1 MANKFLKTATALTIM
16 GTSLL
21 GAGAFTAKADN
32 TDSLKFNDVP
42 ANHWSTKAIYD
53 LTNRKVVQGYGNNI
67 FGFGDNVTRGQVAR
81 MIYMYVK
88 PVDADA
94 SFKNPFTDIKG
105 HMFEKEIRALAKAGL
120 VSGYGDAKYGPDD
133 VLTREQMAQV
143 LTNAFKF
150 KSTKTTSFTDIDK
163 NSWALKAI
171 SALEENGVT
180 IGTGGKMYS
189 PYAHVTRGQVAR
201 MIYMYVKPVDAD
213 ASFKNPFTDIKG
225 HLFEKEI
232 RALAKAG
239 LVNGFGDGKYGPD
252 DILTREQMAQ
262 VLKNA
267 FKFKATKTTKFA
279 DVDKNS
285 WSYDAISA
293 LEENGVTIG
302 TGGNMYSPKMFVT
315 REAYSQ
321 FLFNSINA
329 VEKEEKPE
337 VKPDPK
343 PETKPEEKPE
353 VKPDP
358 KPETKPEE
366 KPEVK
371 PDPKPETK
379 PEEKPEVKPDPKPET
394 NLPSSIDKGLV
405 TEEVTYNPN
414 AMKNPIAQKSISTE
428 AQNLIKSV
436 NAKFGTNL
444 KYADLNGTIR
454 IIDKNMYLPEGT
466 IGAQV
471 YVNATSE
478 NDFKI
483 IFLDNNEATIELAKK
498 WTTMLNSDLVLDK
511 EIQETVDAQEIN
523 NYEKG
528 KYKIRVGHSTAD
540 HMMYIQVRV

>member
-1 MANKFLKTATALTIM
+1 MFKFGTIKESMKKLIYLEEQTMANKFLKTATALTIM

-53 LTNRKVVQGYGNNI
+53 LTNRRVVQGYGNNI

-88 PVDADA
+88 PADADA
-94 SFKNPFTDIKG
+94 SFKNPFI
-105 HMFEKEIRALAKAGL
+105 
-120 VSGYGDAKYGPDD
+120 
-133 VLTREQMAQV
+133 
-143 LTNAFKF
+143 
-150 KSTKTTSFTDIDK
+150 
-163 NSWALKAI
+163 
-171 SALEENGVT
+171 
-180 IGTGGKMYS
+180 
-189 PYAHVTRGQVAR
+189 
-201 MIYMYVKPVDAD
+201 
-213 ASFKNPFTDIKG
+213 DIKG

-232 RALAKAG
+232 LALAKAG

-252 DILTREQMAQ
+252 DILTREQMAK
-262 VLKNA
+262 VLTNA
-267 FKFKATKTTKFA
+267 FKFKATKTSKFA

-285 WSYDAISA
+285 WSYGAISA

-321 FLFNSINA
+321 FLYNSIN
-329 VEKEEKPE
+329 VIEKVQKPE

-366 KPEVK
+366 KPEMK

-394 NLPSSIDKGLV
+394 KPEEKPEVKPEIKLPVGLNENLATKDMEFNQDAFNNNITVQKQVTKEGQDIVSSINKK
-405 TEEVTYNPN
+405 YN
-414 AMKNPIAQKSISTE
+414 
-428 AQNLIKSV
+428 
-436 NAKFGTNL
+436 TNL
-444 KYADLNGTIR
+444 KYSDVGVYVKLL
-454 IIDKNMYLPEGT
+454 DKDMYLPAGS
-466 IGAQV
+466 IGAQF
-471 YVNATSE
+471 YVDAT
-478 NDFKI
+478 
-483 IFLDNNEATIELAKK
+483 DNNNFEIAFLYNNKATVELTKK
-498 WTTMLNSDLVLDK
+498 WITFINPELNLDK
-511 EIQETVDAQEIN
+511 EIQDTVDAQVIN
-523 NYEKG
+523 NYTTQNHKVR
-528 KYKIRVGHSTAD
+528 IGHSTAD
-540 HMMYIQVRV
+540 KMMYIQVEKK

>member
-1 MANKFLKTATALTIM
+1 MKKLIYLEEQRMANKFLKTATALTIM

-42 ANHWSTKAIYD
+42 ASHWSTKAIYD

-94 SFKNPFTDIKG
+94 SFKN
-105 HMFEKEIRALAKAGL
+105 
-120 VSGYGDAKYGPDD
+120 S
-133 VLTREQMAQV
+133 
-143 LTNAFKF
+143 
-150 KSTKTTSFTDIDK
+150 
-163 NSWALKAI
+163 
-171 SALEENGVT
+171 
-180 IGTGGKMYS
+180 
-189 PYAHVTRGQVAR
+189 
-201 MIYMYVKPVDAD
+201 
-213 ASFKNPFTDIKG
+213 FTDIKG

-232 RALAKAG
+232 LALAKAG

-262 VLKNA
+262 VLTNA

-285 WSYDAISA
+285 WSYGAISA

-321 FLFNSINA
+321 FLYNSIN
-329 VEKEEKPE
+329 VIEKVQKPE

-358 KPETKPEE
+358 KPD
-366 KPEVK
+366 VQ
-371 PDPKPETK
+371 
-379 PEEKPEVKPDPKPET
+379 
-394 NLPSSIDKGLV
+394 LPTGMDSNLV
-405 TEEVTYNPN
+405 TENIEYYPEAVEKMPVVKQQVSN
-414 AMKNPIAQKSISTE
+414 E
-428 AQNLIKSV
+428 AQRIIKEV
-436 NAKFGTNL
+436 NGRFDTNL
-444 KYADLNGTIR
+444 KYSEISNDVSLL
-454 IIDKNMYLPEGT
+454 DKNMYLPAGT
-466 IGAQV
+466 IGAQFV
-471 YVNATSE
+471 VQSDNEGNY
-478 NDFKI
+478 KI
-483 IFLDNNEATIELAKK
+483 IFLDNNKATVSLTKEWTKLLSGLNLDNELQEAIDTQKTK
-498 WTTMLNSDLVLDK
+498 VF
-511 EIQETVDAQEIN
+511 
-523 NYEKG
+523 EKDNF
-528 KYKIRVGHSTAD
+528 KIRIAHSTAE
-540 HMMYIQVRV
+540 HMMYVEVEKK

>member
-1 MANKFLKTATALTIM
+1 MFKLGTIKETMKKLIYLEEQTMTNKFLKTATALTIM

-21 GAGAFTAKADN
+21 GAGAFTAKAADN

-88 PVDADA
+88 PA
-94 SFKNPFTDIKG
+94 
-105 HMFEKEIRALAKAGL
+105 
-120 VSGYGDAKYGPDD
+120 
-133 VLTREQMAQV
+133 
-143 LTNAFKF
+143 
-150 KSTKTTSFTDIDK
+150 
-163 NSWALKAI
+163 
-171 SALEENGVT
+171 
-180 IGTGGKMYS
+180 
-189 PYAHVTRGQVAR
+189 
-201 MIYMYVKPVDAD
+201 DAD

-232 RALAKAG
+232 LALAKAG

-262 VLKNA
+262 VLTNA

-302 TGGNMYSPKMFVT
+302 TGDNMYSPKMFVT

-321 FLFNSINA
+321 FLYNSINA
-329 VEKEEKPE
+329 VEKETKPE

-366 KPEVK
+366 KP
-371 PDPKPETK
+371 D
-379 PEEKPEVKPDPKPET
+379 T
-394 NLPSSIDKGLV
+394 NLPSSLDKGLV

-436 NAKFGTNL
+436 NAKYGTNL

-540 HMMYIQVRV
+540 HMMYVQVRV

>member
-1 MANKFLKTATALTIM
+1 MLKYLDFIFKFGTIKESIKKLICLEEQTMANKFLKTATALTIM

-32 TDSLKFNDVP
+32 TDSLKFSDVP

-88 PVDADA
+88 PADADT
-94 SFKNPFTDIKG
+94 SFKNPFTDIRG

-120 VSGYGDAKYGPDD
+120 VNGYGEGKFGPDD

-150 KSTKTTSFTDIDK
+150 KATKTTSFTDIDK

-189 PYAHVTRGQVAR
+189 PYAHVTR
-201 MIYMYVKPVDAD
+201 
-213 ASFKNPFTDIKG
+213 
-225 HLFEKEI
+225 
-232 RALAKAG
+232 
-239 LVNGFGDGKYGPD
+239 
-252 DILTREQMAQ
+252 EQ
-262 VLKNA
+262 
-267 FKFKATKTTKFA
+267 
-279 DVDKNS
+279 
-285 WSYDAISA
+285 
-293 LEENGVTIG
+293 
-302 TGGNMYSPKMFVT
+302 
-315 REAYSQ
+315 YSQ
-321 FLFNSINA
+321 FLYNSINA
-329 VEKEEKPE
+329 VEKETKPEVKPDPKPETKPEEKPE

-394 NLPSSIDKGLV
+394 KPEEKPEVKPDPKPETKPEEKPDTNLPSSIDKGLV

-436 NAKFGTNL
+436 NAKYGTNL

-528 KYKIRVGHSTAD
+528 IYKIRVGHSTAD

>member
-42 ANHWSTKAIYD
+42 ANHWSTKAIYN
-53 LTNRKVVQGYGNNI
+53 LTNRKIVQGYGNNI

-88 PVDADA
+88 PADADA
-94 SFKNPFTDIKG
+94 NFKNPFTDI
-105 HMFEKEIRALAKAGL
+105 
-120 VSGYGDAKYGPDD
+120 
-133 VLTREQMAQV
+133 
-143 LTNAFKF
+143 N
-150 KSTKTTSFTDIDK
+150 
-163 NSWALKAI
+163 
-171 SALEENGVT
+171 
-180 IGTGGKMYS
+180 
-189 PYAHVTRGQVAR
+189 
-201 MIYMYVKPVDAD
+201 
-213 ASFKNPFTDIKG
+213 G

-232 RALAKAG
+232 LALAKAG

-262 VLKNA
+262 VLTNA
-267 FKFKATKTTKFA
+267 FKFKSTKTTTFT

-285 WSYDAISA
+285 WALKAISA

-302 TGGNMYSPKMFVT
+302 TGDNMYSPKMFVT

-321 FLFNSINA
+321 FLYNSINA
-329 VEKEEKPE
+329 VEKETKPE

-366 KPEVK
+366 KPEVR

-394 NLPSSIDKGLV
+394 KPEINLPTNLDKGLT
-405 TEEVTYNPN
+405 TEDVTYNPV
-414 AMKNPIAQKSISTE
+414 AMNDPIAQKSISTE

-436 NAKFGTNL
+436 NSKHGTNL

-454 IIDKNMYLPEGT
+454 ILDKNMYLPAGT

-471 YVNATSE
+471 YIDANNE
-478 NDFKI
+478 DDFKI

-498 WTTMLNSDLVLDK
+498 WVAMLNSALVLDK
-511 EIQETVDAQEIN
+511 EIQETVDAQAIN

-528 KYKIRVGHSTAD
+528 KYKIRVGHSTAE
-540 HMMYIQVRV
+540 HMMYVEVEPK

>member
-88 PVDADA
+88 PA
-94 SFKNPFTDIKG
+94 
-105 HMFEKEIRALAKAGL
+105 
-120 VSGYGDAKYGPDD
+120 
-133 VLTREQMAQV
+133 
-143 LTNAFKF
+143 
-150 KSTKTTSFTDIDK
+150 
-163 NSWALKAI
+163 
-171 SALEENGVT
+171 
-180 IGTGGKMYS
+180 
-189 PYAHVTRGQVAR
+189 
-201 MIYMYVKPVDAD
+201 DAD

-232 RALAKAG
+232 LALAKAG

-262 VLKNA
+262 VLTNA

-285 WSYDAISA
+285 WSYGAISA

-321 FLFNSINA
+321 FLYNSINA
-329 VEKEEKPE
+329 VEKETKPEVKPDPKPEIKPEEKPE

-394 NLPSSIDKGLV
+394 KPEEKPEIKLPVGLNENLATNDMEFNQEAFNNNVTVQKLVTKEGQDIVSSINQK
-405 TEEVTYNPN
+405 YN
-414 AMKNPIAQKSISTE
+414 
-428 AQNLIKSV
+428 
-436 NAKFGTNL
+436 TNL
-444 KYADLNGTIR
+444 KYNDVGVYVKL
-454 IIDKNMYLPEGT
+454 IDKDMYLPAGS
-466 IGAQV
+466 IGAQF
-471 YVNATSE
+471 YVDATDKNNFE
-478 NDFKI
+478 I
-483 IFLDNNEATIELAKK
+483 VFLYNNKATVELTKK
-498 WTTMLNSDLVLDK
+498 WVTFINPELNLDK
-511 EIQETVDAQEIN
+511 EIQETVDAQVIN
-523 NYEKG
+523 NYTTQNHKVR
-528 KYKIRVGHSTAD
+528 IGHSTAD
-540 HMMYIQVRV
+540 KMMYIQVESK

>member
-21 GAGAFTAKADN
+21 GAGAFTAKAADN
-32 TDSLKFNDVP
+32 TDSLKFSDVP

-88 PVDADA
+88 PA
-94 SFKNPFTDIKG
+94 
-105 HMFEKEIRALAKAGL
+105 
-120 VSGYGDAKYGPDD
+120 
-133 VLTREQMAQV
+133 
-143 LTNAFKF
+143 
-150 KSTKTTSFTDIDK
+150 
-163 NSWALKAI
+163 
-171 SALEENGVT
+171 
-180 IGTGGKMYS
+180 
-189 PYAHVTRGQVAR
+189 
-201 MIYMYVKPVDAD
+201 DAD

-262 VLKNA
+262 VLTNA

-285 WSYDAISA
+285 WSYGAISA

-302 TGGNMYSPKMFVT
+302 TGGNMYSPTMSVT

-321 FLFNSINA
+321 FLYNSINA
-329 VEKEEKPE
+329 VEKETKPE

-343 PETKPEEKPE
+343 PETKPETKP
-353 VKPDP
+353 
-358 KPETKPEE
+358 PEE
-366 KPEVK
+366 KP
-371 PDPKPETK
+371 D
-379 PEEKPEVKPDPKPET
+379 T
-394 NLPSSIDKGLV
+394 NLPSSLDKGLV

-436 NAKFGTNL
+436 NAKYGTNL

-540 HMMYIQVRV
+540 HMMYVQVRV

>member
-1 MANKFLKTATALTIM
+1 MLKYLDFIFKFDTIKESIKKLIYLEEQTMANKFLKTATALTIM

-32 TDSLKFNDVP
+32 TDSLKFSDVP

-88 PVDADA
+88 PADADA
-94 SFKNPFTDIKG
+94 SFKNPFTDIRG

-120 VSGYGDAKYGPDD
+120 VNGYGEGKFGPDD

-150 KSTKTTSFTDIDK
+150 KATKTTSFTDVDK

-189 PYAHVTRGQVAR
+189 PYAHVTR
-201 MIYMYVKPVDAD
+201 
-213 ASFKNPFTDIKG
+213 
-225 HLFEKEI
+225 
-232 RALAKAG
+232 
-239 LVNGFGDGKYGPD
+239 
-252 DILTREQMAQ
+252 EQ
-262 VLKNA
+262 
-267 FKFKATKTTKFA
+267 
-279 DVDKNS
+279 
-285 WSYDAISA
+285 
-293 LEENGVTIG
+293 
-302 TGGNMYSPKMFVT
+302 
-315 REAYSQ
+315 YSQ
-321 FLFNSINA
+321 FLYNSINA
-329 VEKEEKPE
+329 VEKETKPE

-343 PETKPEEKPE
+343 TETKPEEKPE

-366 KPEVK
+366 KP
-371 PDPKPETK
+371 D
-379 PEEKPEVKPDPKPET
+379 T

-436 NAKFGTNL
+436 NSKYGTNL
-444 KYADLNGTIR
+444 KYADINGTIR
-454 IIDKNMYLPEGT
+454 LVDKNMYLPAGT

-471 YVNATSE
+471 YIDAVSE

-528 KYKIRVGHSTAD
+528 NYKVRVGHSTAD

>member
-21 GAGAFTAKADN
+21 GAGAFTAKAADN

-88 PVDADA
+88 PADADA

-105 HMFEKEIRALAKAGL
+105 HLFEKEILALAKAGL
-120 VSGYGDAKYGPDD
+120 VNGFGDGKYGPDD
-133 VLTREQMAQV
+133 ILTREQMAQV

-150 KSTKTTSFTDIDK
+150 KATKTTSFTDIDK

-180 IGTGGKMYS
+180 IGTGGNMYS
-189 PYAHVTRGQVAR
+189 PYTHVTR
-201 MIYMYVKPVDAD
+201 
-213 ASFKNPFTDIKG
+213 
-225 HLFEKEI
+225 
-232 RALAKAG
+232 
-239 LVNGFGDGKYGPD
+239 
-252 DILTREQMAQ
+252 EQ
-262 VLKNA
+262 
-267 FKFKATKTTKFA
+267 
-279 DVDKNS
+279 
-285 WSYDAISA
+285 
-293 LEENGVTIG
+293 
-302 TGGNMYSPKMFVT
+302 
-315 REAYSQ
+315 YSQ
-321 FLFNSINA
+321 FLYNSINA
-329 VEKEEKPE
+329 VEKETKPEVKPDPKPEEKPE

-343 PETKPEEKPE
+343 PEEKPEVKPDPKPEEKPEVKPDPKPEEKPEVKPDPKPEEKPEVKPDPKPEEKPE

-366 KPEVK
+366 KP
-371 PDPKPETK
+371 D
-379 PEEKPEVKPDPKPET
+379 T
-394 NLPSSIDKGLV
+394 NLPSSLDKGLV

-436 NAKFGTNL
+436 NAKYGTNL

-540 HMMYIQVRV
+540 HMMYVQVRV

>member
-1 MANKFLKTATALTIM
+1 MKKLIYLEEQTMANKFLKTATALTIM

-21 GAGAFTAKADN
+21 GVGAFTAKAADN

-88 PVDADA
+88 PA
-94 SFKNPFTDIKG
+94 
-105 HMFEKEIRALAKAGL
+105 
-120 VSGYGDAKYGPDD
+120 
-133 VLTREQMAQV
+133 
-143 LTNAFKF
+143 
-150 KSTKTTSFTDIDK
+150 
-163 NSWALKAI
+163 
-171 SALEENGVT
+171 
-180 IGTGGKMYS
+180 
-189 PYAHVTRGQVAR
+189 
-201 MIYMYVKPVDAD
+201 DAD

-232 RALAKAG
+232 LALAKAG

-262 VLKNA
+262 VLTNA
-267 FKFKATKTTKFA
+267 FKFKTTKTTKFA

-285 WSYDAISA
+285 WSYGAISA

-321 FLFNSINA
+321 FLYNSIN
-329 VEKEEKPE
+329 VIEKVQKPE

-379 PEEKPEVKPDPKPET
+379 PEVKPDPKPET
-394 NLPSSIDKGLV
+394 KPDVQLPTGMDSNLV
-405 TEEVTYNPN
+405 TENIEYYPEAVEKMPVVKQQVSN
-414 AMKNPIAQKSISTE
+414 E
-428 AQNLIKSV
+428 AQRIIKEV
-436 NAKFGTNL
+436 NGRFGTNL
-444 KYADLNGTIR
+444 KYSEISNDVSLL
-454 IIDKNMYLPEGT
+454 DKNMYLPAGT
-466 IGAQV
+466 IGAQFV
-471 YVNATSE
+471 VQSDNEGNY
-478 NDFKI
+478 KI
-483 IFLDNNEATIELAKK
+483 IFLDNNKATVSLTKEWMKLLSGLNLDNELQEAIDTQKTK
-498 WTTMLNSDLVLDK
+498 VF
-511 EIQETVDAQEIN
+511 
-523 NYEKG
+523 EKDNF
-528 KYKIRVGHSTAD
+528 KIRIAHSTAE
-540 HMMYIQVRV
+540 HMMYVEVEKK

>member
-53 LTNRKVVQGYGNNI
+53 LTNRRVVQGYGNNI

-88 PVDADA
+88 PADADA
-94 SFKNPFTDIKG
+94 SFKNPFI
-105 HMFEKEIRALAKAGL
+105 
-120 VSGYGDAKYGPDD
+120 
-133 VLTREQMAQV
+133 
-143 LTNAFKF
+143 
-150 KSTKTTSFTDIDK
+150 
-163 NSWALKAI
+163 
-171 SALEENGVT
+171 
-180 IGTGGKMYS
+180 
-189 PYAHVTRGQVAR
+189 
-201 MIYMYVKPVDAD
+201 
-213 ASFKNPFTDIKG
+213 DIKG

-232 RALAKAG
+232 LALAKAG

-252 DILTREQMAQ
+252 DILTREQMAK
-262 VLKNA
+262 VLTNA
-267 FKFKATKTTKFA
+267 FKFKATKTSKFA

-285 WSYDAISA
+285 WSYGAISA

-321 FLFNSINA
+321 FLYNSINA
-329 VEKEEKPE
+329 VEKETKPEEKPE

-394 NLPSSIDKGLV
+394 KPEEKPEVKPDPKPETKPEEKPEVKPDPKPETKPEEKSDTNLPSSIDKGLV

-414 AMKNPIAQKSISTE
+414 AMKNQIAQKSISTE

-436 NAKFGTNL
+436 NSKYGTNL

-454 IIDKNMYLPEGT
+454 LVDKNMYLPAGT

-471 YVNATSE
+471 YIDAVSE

-498 WTTMLNSDLVLDK
+498 WTTMLNSELVLDK

-528 KYKIRVGHSTAD
+528 KYKVRVGHSTAD

>member
-21 GAGAFTAKADN
+21 GAGAFTAKAADN

-42 ANHWSTKAIYD
+42 ANHWSTKAIYN

-88 PVDADA
+88 PA
-94 SFKNPFTDIKG
+94 
-105 HMFEKEIRALAKAGL
+105 
-120 VSGYGDAKYGPDD
+120 
-133 VLTREQMAQV
+133 
-143 LTNAFKF
+143 
-150 KSTKTTSFTDIDK
+150 
-163 NSWALKAI
+163 
-171 SALEENGVT
+171 
-180 IGTGGKMYS
+180 
-189 PYAHVTRGQVAR
+189 
-201 MIYMYVKPVDAD
+201 DAD

-232 RALAKAG
+232 LALAKAG

-262 VLKNA
+262 VLTNA
-267 FKFKATKTTKFA
+267 FKFKATKTSKFA

-285 WSYDAISA
+285 WSYGAISA

-321 FLFNSINA
+321 FLYNSINA
-329 VEKEEKPE
+329 VEKETKPEVKPDPKPETKPEEKPE

-394 NLPSSIDKGLV
+394 KPEEKPEEKPEVPKGFDPDLV
-405 TEEVTYNPN
+405 QPGFKYYPEALESVY
-414 AMKNPIAQKSISTE
+414 AQPHFTPE
-428 AQNLIKSV
+428 AQSILKEINKKY
-436 NAKFGTNL
+436 NTNL
-444 KYADLNGTIR
+444 KYKDLLGSVHIMDDGMYYPKGSYVGGQFAVGGTKDDFEIVFVDNQPATVELTKR
-454 IIDKNMYLPEGT
+454 WVTYLTG
-466 IGAQV
+466 
-471 YVNATSE
+471 
-478 NDFKI
+478 
-483 IFLDNNEATIELAKK
+483 
-498 WTTMLNSDLVLDK
+498 LNLDK
-511 EIQETVDAQEIN
+511 EIQETIDADNIN
-523 NYEKG
+523 NYQKG
-528 KYKIRVGHSTAD
+528 NYKIRVGQTMAID
-540 HMMYIQVRV
+540 TMYIQIKAN

>member
-88 PVDADA
+88 PA
-94 SFKNPFTDIKG
+94 
-105 HMFEKEIRALAKAGL
+105 
-120 VSGYGDAKYGPDD
+120 
-133 VLTREQMAQV
+133 
-143 LTNAFKF
+143 
-150 KSTKTTSFTDIDK
+150 
-163 NSWALKAI
+163 
-171 SALEENGVT
+171 
-180 IGTGGKMYS
+180 
-189 PYAHVTRGQVAR
+189 
-201 MIYMYVKPVDAD
+201 DAD

-232 RALAKAG
+232 LALAKAG

-252 DILTREQMAQ
+252 DILTREQMAK
-262 VLKNA
+262 VLTNA
-267 FKFKATKTTKFA
+267 FRFKATKTTKFA

-285 WSYDAISA
+285 WAYGAISA

-321 FLFNSINA
+321 FLYNSIN
-329 VEKEEKPE
+329 VIEKVQKPE

-366 KPEVK
+366 K
-371 PDPKPETK
+371 
-379 PEEKPEVKPDPKPET
+379 
-394 NLPSSIDKGLV
+394 LPVEIDKKLV
-405 TEEVTYNPN
+405 AENVEYNKV
-414 AMKNPIAQKSISTE
+414 AMDNTPIAKNSISLE
-428 AQNLIKSV
+428 AQNVLHSV
-436 NAKFGTNL
+436 NNKYGTEL
-444 KYADLNGTIR
+444 KYSDLSGTISLV
-454 IIDKNMYLPEGT
+454 DKNMYLPAGSLKS
-466 IGAQV
+466 QF
-471 YVNATSE
+471 YVDAIDE
-478 NDFKI
+478 NNFEI
-483 IFLDNNEATIELAKK
+483 VFLYNNEATVELAKR
-498 WTTMLNSDLVLDK
+498 WVALLNPALNLDK
-511 EIQETVDAQEIN
+511 EIQETVDAQVIN
-523 NYEKG
+523 NYVKENHKV
-528 KYKIRVGHSTAD
+528 RVGHSTAD
-540 HMMYIQVRV
+540 KMMYVQVKKK

>member
-88 PVDADA
+88 PA
-94 SFKNPFTDIKG
+94 
-105 HMFEKEIRALAKAGL
+105 
-120 VSGYGDAKYGPDD
+120 
-133 VLTREQMAQV
+133 
-143 LTNAFKF
+143 
-150 KSTKTTSFTDIDK
+150 
-163 NSWALKAI
+163 
-171 SALEENGVT
+171 
-180 IGTGGKMYS
+180 
-189 PYAHVTRGQVAR
+189 
-201 MIYMYVKPVDAD
+201 DAD

-232 RALAKAG
+232 LALAKAG

-262 VLKNA
+262 VLTNA
-267 FKFKATKTTKFA
+267 FKFKSTKTTTFT

-285 WSYDAISA
+285 WALKAISA

-321 FLFNSINA
+321 FLYNSINA
-329 VEKEEKPE
+329 VEKETKPE

-353 VKPDP
+353 
-358 KPETKPEE
+358 E

-371 PDPKPETK
+371 PDPKPEVPAGLDESLVQPDFDFHPSALENPT
-379 PEEKPEVKPDPKPET
+379 VKKQLAP
-394 NLPSSIDKGLV
+394 
-405 TEEVTYNPN
+405 
-414 AMKNPIAQKSISTE
+414 E
-428 AQNLIKSV
+428 AQNILKEINRKY
-436 NAKFGTNL
+436 NTNL
-444 KYADLNGTIR
+444 KYSNLNGAVTIL
-454 IIDKNMYLPEGT
+454 DKGMYYPEGSYAGGQFVVEGGGDT
-466 IGAQV
+466 
-471 YVNATSE
+471 
-478 NDFKI
+478 FKI
-483 IFLDNNEATIELAKK
+483 GFLDNNPATVELTKK
-498 WTTMLNSDLVLDK
+498 WVTYLTGLDLNQ
-511 EIQETVDAQEIN
+511 EIQNAVDSKTIT
-523 NYEKG
+523 NYQKG
-528 KYKIRVGHSTAD
+528 DFKIRIGKTMIRDTMS
-540 HMMYIQVRV
+540 ILIEPK

>member
-1 MANKFLKTATALTIM
+1 MLKYLDFIFKFGTIKESIKKLIYLEEQTMANKFLKTATALTIM

-32 TDSLKFNDVP
+32 TDSLKFSDVP

-88 PVDADA
+88 PADADA
-94 SFKNPFTDIKG
+94 SFKNPFTDIRG
-105 HMFEKEIRALAKAGL
+105 HLFEKEIRALAKAGL
-120 VSGYGDAKYGPDD
+120 VNGYGEGKFGPDD

-150 KSTKTTSFTDIDK
+150 KATKTTSFTDIDK

-189 PYAHVTRGQVAR
+189 PYAHVTR
-201 MIYMYVKPVDAD
+201 
-213 ASFKNPFTDIKG
+213 
-225 HLFEKEI
+225 
-232 RALAKAG
+232 
-239 LVNGFGDGKYGPD
+239 
-252 DILTREQMAQ
+252 EQ
-262 VLKNA
+262 
-267 FKFKATKTTKFA
+267 
-279 DVDKNS
+279 
-285 WSYDAISA
+285 
-293 LEENGVTIG
+293 
-302 TGGNMYSPKMFVT
+302 
-315 REAYSQ
+315 YSQ
-321 FLFNSINA
+321 FLYNSINA
-329 VEKEEKPE
+329 VEKETKPEVKPDPKPETKPETKPEEKPEVKPE

-394 NLPSSIDKGLV
+394 KPEEKPETKPETKPEVPAGLDASLANEKLV
-405 TEEVTYNPN
+405 YYPE
-414 AMKNPIAQKSISTE
+414 ALKNPIVQKQVSSE
-428 AQNLIKSV
+428 AQSIIKDINS
-436 NAKFGTNL
+436 TYSTSL
-444 KYADLNGTIR
+444 KYKEIGGSIDLL
-454 IIDKNMYLPEGT
+454 DSNMYLPEGS
-466 IGAQV
+466 IGAQFSV
-471 YVNATSE
+471 VGSSG
-478 NDFKI
+478 DFKI
-483 IFLDNNEATIELAKK
+483 YFLDNNKATVELAKQ
-498 WTTMLNSDLVLDK
+498 WTTLLSGLNLDK
-511 EIQETVDAQEIN
+511 EIQETVDARKIN

-528 KYKIRVGHSTAD
+528 NYKIRIGQSMAD
-540 HMMYIQVRV
+540 HTMYVDVHSK

>member
-88 PVDADA
+88 PADADA
-94 SFKNPFTDIKG
+94 S
-105 HMFEKEIRALAKAGL
+105 L
-120 VSGYGDAKYGPDD
+120 
-133 VLTREQMAQV
+133 
-143 LTNAFKF
+143 
-150 KSTKTTSFTDIDK
+150 
-163 NSWALKAI
+163 
-171 SALEENGVT
+171 
-180 IGTGGKMYS
+180 
-189 PYAHVTRGQVAR
+189 
-201 MIYMYVKPVDAD
+201 
-213 ASFKNPFTDIKG
+213 KNPFTDIKG

-232 RALAKAG
+232 LALAKAG

-262 VLKNA
+262 VLTNA

-285 WSYDAISA
+285 WSYGAISA

-321 FLFNSINA
+321 FLYNSIN
-329 VEKEEKPE
+329 VIEKVQKPE

-343 PETKPEEKPE
+343 PETKPEVKPDPKPETKPE

-358 KPETKPEE
+358 KPETKP
-366 KPEVK
+366 
-371 PDPKPETK
+371 
-379 PEEKPEVKPDPKPET
+379 
-394 NLPSSIDKGLV
+394 
-405 TEEVTYNPN
+405 
-414 AMKNPIAQKSISTE
+414 
-428 AQNLIKSV
+428 
-436 NAKFGTNL
+436 
-444 KYADLNGTIR
+444 
-454 IIDKNMYLPEGT
+454 
-466 IGAQV
+466 
-471 YVNATSE
+471 
-478 NDFKI
+478 
-483 IFLDNNEATIELAKK
+483 
-498 WTTMLNSDLVLDK
+498 
-511 EIQETVDAQEIN
+511 
-523 NYEKG
+523 
-528 KYKIRVGHSTAD
+528 
-540 HMMYIQVRV
+540 

>member
-88 PVDADA
+88 PA
-94 SFKNPFTDIKG
+94 
-105 HMFEKEIRALAKAGL
+105 
-120 VSGYGDAKYGPDD
+120 
-133 VLTREQMAQV
+133 
-143 LTNAFKF
+143 
-150 KSTKTTSFTDIDK
+150 
-163 NSWALKAI
+163 
-171 SALEENGVT
+171 
-180 IGTGGKMYS
+180 
-189 PYAHVTRGQVAR
+189 
-201 MIYMYVKPVDAD
+201 DAD

-394 NLPSSIDKGLV
+394 KPEEKPEVKPDPKPETKPEEKPEEKPETNLPSSIDKGLV

-528 KYKIRVGHSTAD
+528 IYKIRVGHSTAD

>member
-1 MANKFLKTATALTIM
+1 MLNYLDFIFKFGTIKESMKKLIYLEEQTMANKFLKTATALTIM

-88 PVDADA
+88 PADADA
-94 SFKNPFTDIKG
+94 SFKNPFTDI
-105 HMFEKEIRALAKAGL
+105 R
-120 VSGYGDAKYGPDD
+120 
-133 VLTREQMAQV
+133 
-143 LTNAFKF
+143 
-150 KSTKTTSFTDIDK
+150 
-163 NSWALKAI
+163 
-171 SALEENGVT
+171 
-180 IGTGGKMYS
+180 
-189 PYAHVTRGQVAR
+189 
-201 MIYMYVKPVDAD
+201 
-213 ASFKNPFTDIKG
+213 G

-232 RALAKAG
+232 LALAKAG

-262 VLKNA
+262 VLTNA

-285 WSYDAISA
+285 WSYGAISA

-321 FLFNSINA
+321 FLYNSINA
-329 VEKEEKPE
+329 VEKETKPE

-379 PEEKPEVKPDPKPET
+379 PEEKPDPKPETKPEEKPEVKPDPKPET
-394 NLPSSIDKGLV
+394 KPEEKPDTNLPSSIDKALV

-414 AMKNPIAQKSISTE
+414 AMKNPMAQKSISTE

-436 NAKFGTNL
+436 NAKYGTNL

-528 KYKIRVGHSTAD
+528 NYKIRVGHSTAD

>member
-1 MANKFLKTATALTIM
+1 MFKFGTIKESIKKLIYLEEQTMANKFLKTATALTIM

-81 MIYMYVK
+81 MIYKYVK
-88 PVDADA
+88 PA
-94 SFKNPFTDIKG
+94 
-105 HMFEKEIRALAKAGL
+105 
-120 VSGYGDAKYGPDD
+120 
-133 VLTREQMAQV
+133 
-143 LTNAFKF
+143 
-150 KSTKTTSFTDIDK
+150 
-163 NSWALKAI
+163 
-171 SALEENGVT
+171 
-180 IGTGGKMYS
+180 
-189 PYAHVTRGQVAR
+189 
-201 MIYMYVKPVDAD
+201 DAD

-232 RALAKAG
+232 LALAKAG

-262 VLKNA
+262 VLTNA

-285 WSYDAISA
+285 WSYGAISA

-321 FLFNSINA
+321 FLYNSINA
-329 VEKEEKPE
+329 VEKETKPEVKPDPKPETKPEEKPE

-379 PEEKPEVKPDPKPET
+379 PEEKPEVKPDPKPEVPAG
-394 NLPSSIDKGLV
+394 LDESLVQPDFDFHPSAL
-405 TEEVTYNPN
+405 ENPTVKKQL
-414 AMKNPIAQKSISTE
+414 APE
-428 AQNLIKSV
+428 AQNILKEINSKY
-436 NAKFGTNL
+436 NTNL
-444 KYADLNGTIR
+444 KYANLNGAVTIL
-454 IIDKNMYLPEGT
+454 DKGMYYPEGSYAGGQFVVEGGGDT
-466 IGAQV
+466 
-471 YVNATSE
+471 
-478 NDFKI
+478 FKI
-483 IFLDNNEATIELAKK
+483 GFLDNNPATVELTKK
-498 WTTMLNSDLVLDK
+498 WVTYLTGLDLNQ
-511 EIQETVDAQEIN
+511 EIQNAVDSKTIN
-523 NYEKG
+523 NYQKG
-528 KYKIRVGHSTAD
+528 DFKIRIGKTMIRDTMS
-540 HMMYIQVRV
+540 ILIEPK

>member
-88 PVDADA
+88 PA
-94 SFKNPFTDIKG
+94 
-105 HMFEKEIRALAKAGL
+105 
-120 VSGYGDAKYGPDD
+120 
-133 VLTREQMAQV
+133 
-143 LTNAFKF
+143 
-150 KSTKTTSFTDIDK
+150 
-163 NSWALKAI
+163 
-171 SALEENGVT
+171 
-180 IGTGGKMYS
+180 
-189 PYAHVTRGQVAR
+189 
-201 MIYMYVKPVDAD
+201 DAD

-262 VLKNA
+262 VLTNA
-267 FKFKATKTTKFA
+267 FKFKATKTTSFT
-279 DVDKNS
+279 DIDKNS
-285 WSYDAISA
+285 WALKAISA

-302 TGGNMYSPKMFVT
+302 TGGNMYSPYTHVT
-315 REAYSQ
+315 REQYSQ
-321 FLFNSINA
+321 FLYNSINA
-329 VEKEEKPE
+329 VEKETKPE

-358 KPETKPEE
+358 KPETKPEV
-366 KPEVK
+366 PEGLDVDLVQ
-371 PDPKPETK
+371 PDFKYHPE
-379 PEEKPEVKPDPKPET
+379 
-394 NLPSSIDKGLV
+394 GL
-405 TEEVTYNPN
+405 
-414 AMKNPIAQKSISTE
+414 KNSNIQPHLTLE
-428 AQNLIKSV
+428 AQNLVKEINKKY
-436 NAKFGTNL
+436 NTNL
-444 KYADLNGTIR
+444 KYKDLQGSVHMMDTGMYYPEGSYIGGQFVVYG
-454 IIDKNMYLPEGT
+454 DKNDLDLT
-466 IGAQV
+466 
-471 YVNATSE
+471 
-478 NDFKI
+478 
-483 IFLDNNEATIELAKK
+483 FLDNNPATVELTKR
-498 WTTMLNSDLVLDK
+498 WITYVTGLNLDK
-511 EIQETVDAQEIN
+511 EIQETVDADSIN

-528 KYKIRVGHSTAD
+528 NYKIRVGQTMVKD
-540 HMMYIQVRV
+540 MMYVQIKAN

>member
-32 TDSLKFNDVP
+32 TDSLKFSDVP

-88 PVDADA
+88 PADADA
-94 SFKNPFTDIKG
+94 SFKNPFTDIRG

-120 VSGYGDAKYGPDD
+120 VNGYGEGKFGPDD

-150 KSTKTTSFTDIDK
+150 KATKTTSFTDVDK

-189 PYAHVTRGQVAR
+189 PYAHVTR
-201 MIYMYVKPVDAD
+201 
-213 ASFKNPFTDIKG
+213 
-225 HLFEKEI
+225 
-232 RALAKAG
+232 
-239 LVNGFGDGKYGPD
+239 
-252 DILTREQMAQ
+252 EQ
-262 VLKNA
+262 
-267 FKFKATKTTKFA
+267 
-279 DVDKNS
+279 
-285 WSYDAISA
+285 
-293 LEENGVTIG
+293 
-302 TGGNMYSPKMFVT
+302 
-315 REAYSQ
+315 YSQ
-321 FLFNSINA
+321 FLYNSINA
-329 VEKEEKPE
+329 VEKETKPE

-343 PETKPEEKPE
+343 PETKPEEKP
-353 VKPDP
+353 D
-358 KPETKPEE
+358 
-366 KPEVK
+366 
-371 PDPKPETK
+371 
-379 PEEKPEVKPDPKPET
+379 T

-436 NAKFGTNL
+436 NSKYGTNL
-444 KYADLNGTIR
+444 KYADINGTIR
-454 IIDKNMYLPEGT
+454 LVDKNMYLPAGT

-471 YVNATSE
+471 YIDAVSE

-528 KYKIRVGHSTAD
+528 NYKVRVGHSTAD

>member
-1 MANKFLKTATALTIM
+1 MFNLGTIKESMKKLIYLEEQTMANKFLKTATALTIM

-81 MIYMYVK
+81 MIYKYVK
-88 PVDADA
+88 PA
-94 SFKNPFTDIKG
+94 
-105 HMFEKEIRALAKAGL
+105 
-120 VSGYGDAKYGPDD
+120 
-133 VLTREQMAQV
+133 
-143 LTNAFKF
+143 
-150 KSTKTTSFTDIDK
+150 
-163 NSWALKAI
+163 
-171 SALEENGVT
+171 
-180 IGTGGKMYS
+180 
-189 PYAHVTRGQVAR
+189 
-201 MIYMYVKPVDAD
+201 DAD

-232 RALAKAG
+232 LALAKAG

-262 VLKNA
+262 VLTNA

-285 WSYDAISA
+285 WSYGAISA

-321 FLFNSINA
+321 FLYNSINA
-329 VEKEEKPE
+329 VEKETKPE

-379 PEEKPEVKPDPKPET
+379 PEEKPEVKPDPKPEVPAG
-394 NLPSSIDKGLV
+394 LDESLVQPDFDFHPSAL
-405 TEEVTYNPN
+405 ENPTVKKQL
-414 AMKNPIAQKSISTE
+414 APE
-428 AQNLIKSV
+428 AQNILKEINRKY
-436 NAKFGTNL
+436 NTNL
-444 KYADLNGTIR
+444 KYSNLNGAVTIL
-454 IIDKNMYLPEGT
+454 DKGMYYPEGSYAGGQFVVEGGGDT
-466 IGAQV
+466 
-471 YVNATSE
+471 
-478 NDFKI
+478 FKI
-483 IFLDNNEATIELAKK
+483 GFLDNNPATVELTKK
-498 WTTMLNSDLVLDK
+498 WVTYLTGLDLNQ
-511 EIQETVDAQEIN
+511 EIQNAVDSKTIN
-523 NYEKG
+523 NYQKG
-528 KYKIRVGHSTAD
+528 DFKIRIGKTMIRDTMS
-540 HMMYIQVRV
+540 ILIEPK